1 MTTRNPYAGKKMW
14 VHASTANEAGDAP
27 RPYLTNSGKVAFAD
41 SRLSDNSG
49 EISAVSK
56 KDLIAA
62 QFALQ
67 KAVNERHYQETPV
80 FASASNEK
88 LDQVVTAAVQD
99 RDGPAWKALGEVIG
113 DEVAE
118 TMGRE
123 GFAHKTLL
131 TKKLKKGEIG
141 RIRIRK
147 KDVLAFFATK
157 NPEVIASQVRQFYA
171 YPPEYYLQGRVLVE
185 EAEIEQSSGD
195 LLQDKYID
203 GMEAIARQR
212 DLVWK
217 RLVDASATAYN
228 DSFLFNTLTPTV
240 WASMSNQVMRWGIPV
255 HMALM
260 SFDLWPD
267 VLADTEFSEWLDPVS
282 KHAVVMDGYLGR
294 IMGTEIHTD
303 GYRYDTLKVLDPGEI
318 YFLGAP
324 GNLGAITLRKEL
336 SVAPINL
343 HLLGRPDRGWY
354 LLQIEG
360 MTIVNP
366 RAVVKGRKI

>member
-1 MTTRNPYAGKKMW
+1 MSHPNPYAGKKVW
-14 VHASTANEAGDAP
+14 VHASSGNEAGDAK

-41 SRLSDNSG
+41 SRLSESG
-49 EISAVSK
+49 EINAVNK
-56 KDLIAA
+56 KDLQEAVI
-62 QFALQ
+62 ALQ
-67 KAVNERHYQETPV
+67 KAVQGGEYRQVLT
-80 FASASNEK
+80 ASNEERK
-88 LDQVVTAAVQD
+88 EQLVTAAIND
-99 RDGPAWKALGEVIG
+99 KDGPAWKALGEVIG

-123 GFAHKTLL
+123 GFAHKTLI
-131 TKKLKKGEIG
+131 TKPLKKGEIG

-147 KDVLAFFATK
+147 KDVLAFFATR
-157 NPEVIASQVRQFYA
+157 NPEVIASQVRQHYV
-171 YPPEYYLQGRVLVE
+171 YPPEYYLQGRILVE

-217 RLVDASATAYN
+217 RLVDASATTYN

-240 WASMSNQVMRWGIPV
+240 FASMSNQVMRWGIPV
-255 HMALM
+255 HMCLL

-267 VLADTEFSEWLDPVS
+267 ILADTEFSEWFDPVS
-282 KHAVVMDGYLGR
+282 KHAIVMDGYLGR

-303 GYRYDTLKVLDPGEI
+303 GFRYETLKVLEPGEV

-324 GNLGAITLRKEL
+324 SNLGAITMRKQL

-360 MTIVNP
+360 MSIVNP